1 MLPWHS
7 QPYPAT
13 ENQNKMENTNSSD
26 YVCIEPENCE
36 TVDAR
41 RASSDEID
49 FPSMDCT
56 FVFLSL
62 ISTYLYILLRL
73 FSYIGR

>member
-13 ENQNKMENTNSSD
+13 ENQNKMENNSD

-49 FPSMDCT
+49 FPSMNCT
-56 FVFLSL
+56 FVSFSL
-62 ISTYLYILLRL
+62 TSTYLH
-73 FSYIGR
+73 